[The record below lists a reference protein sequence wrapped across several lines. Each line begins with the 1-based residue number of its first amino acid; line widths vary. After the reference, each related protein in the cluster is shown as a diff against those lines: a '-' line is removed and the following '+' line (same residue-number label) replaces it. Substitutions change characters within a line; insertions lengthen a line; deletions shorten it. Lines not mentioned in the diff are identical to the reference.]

1 MERELRNVQGK
12 VEVRMEGEGEEQ
24 YPIIEGYAI
33 VWEVETLI
41 GDGSWAFYEKVSRN
55 ALEGCDMSDVV
66 AKYNHNTDY
75 PLARIG
81 SVNNLELMP
90 DEIGLKYRFKAMNED
105 GKKCAENI
113 QLNIVR
119 GSSYEFLPSKTSW
132 TENYKEG
139 RELRTIERLAVIY
152 DVAPVLRPA
161 YDQTTVNV
169 RSREFVKEE
178 KRTQPSVLE
187 LKIKSLKIK

>member
-33 VWEVETLI
+33 VWDAETFI
-41 GDGSWAFYEKVSRN
+41 GSPSWGWYEKVSRT
-55 ALEGCDMSDVV
+55 ALKGADMSDVV
-66 AKYNHNTDY
+66 AKWNHDTNY
-75 PLARIG
+75 PLARTG
-81 SVNNLELMP
+81 SVNNLELIQ

-105 GKKCAENI
+105 GEKCAENI
-113 QLNIVR
+113 KLGIVR
-119 GSSYEFLPSKTSW
+119 GSSFEFTAKKTSW
-132 TENYKEG
+132 TEDYKEG
-139 RELRTIERLAVIY
+139 KELRTIEEIETLY
-152 DVAPVLRPA
+152 DVAPVLREA
-161 YDQTTVNV
+161 YPQTTVNV

-178 KRTQPSVLE
+178 KRTQLSVLE